1 MNSNVIFTNLLRVLM
16 YIFSLSIDWLIL
28 YNLFHKKILRILSSF
43 LASTKLADSN
53 TLSLNNFPSNWNTCY
68 LMSNSQTIC
77 NLAWAHSSLYVYIV
91 AIKDMVTPPLNN
103 KKNCMTFNN
112 LLDGKWS
119 IATHNVG
126 TFEKNYIRSQKWK
139 ICNTS
144 NVFQQI
150 HCSILQKLTC
160 TIDMEKQLYMSK
172 VVNDLHG

>member
-1 MNSNVIFTNLLRVLM
+1 M

-160 TIDMEKQLYMSK
+160 TIDMEKQLYMSR